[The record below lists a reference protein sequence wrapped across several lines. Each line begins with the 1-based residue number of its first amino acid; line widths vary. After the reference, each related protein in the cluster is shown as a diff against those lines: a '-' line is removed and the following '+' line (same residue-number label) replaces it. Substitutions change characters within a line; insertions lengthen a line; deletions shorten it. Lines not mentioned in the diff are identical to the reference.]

1 MQNLKSEEQMDLSVS
16 TNIVL
21 SNGDPESSLRQIS
34 EAGFTHLLWSHH
46 WNSDFAYGKYE
57 LAAIKE
63 MLKTYNLK
71 LQDVH
76 GCANAEKS
84 FFSPIEYQR
93 KAGIELMI
101 NRIEMMQE
109 LEASGVLVM
118 HQPRIKTN
126 SSPEEITYK
135 RSQFAS
141 LLRSMDELVP
151 VLEKYKIRIAFE
163 NMPGDTWEFQRYL
176 LDNYS
181 PELFGFCFDTG
192 HANIE
197 LRNQLDDCYEYRS
210 RIISLHIHDNDGLV
224 DKHTSPFTGTLNW
237 DKTAA
242 IIKDSGY
249 TGVLNFEL
257 HLKHSEF
264 MDPAYPLNQQPESA
278 VKAFLDDAYRRC
290 VKFAGMCGR

>member
-1 MQNLKSEEQMDLSVS
+1 MDLSVS
-16 TNIVL
+16 TNITV
-21 SNGDPESSLRQIS
+21 SCGDPESSLRQIS

-57 LAAIKE
+57 LAAIKK

-84 FFSPIEYQR
+84 FFSPLEYQR
-93 KAGIELMI
+93 KAGIELII

-126 SSPEEITYK
+126 STEAEITYK

-151 VLEKYKIRIAFE
+151 ILEKYKVRIALE

-176 LDNYS
+176 LDNS
-181 PELFGFCFDTG
+181 PPALFGFCFDTG

-197 LRNQLDDCYEYRS
+197 LRNQLDDCFEYRS
-210 RIISLHIHDNDGLV
+210 RIISLHIHDNDGKS
-224 DKHTSPFTGTLNW
+224 DAHTAPFTGTLDW
-237 DKTAA
+237 GRTAE
-242 IIKDSGY
+242 IIKGSGY
-249 TGVLNFEL
+249 KGVLNFEL
-257 HLKHSEF
+257 HIKHSEF
-264 MDPAYPLNQQPESA
+264 MDQNYPLNEQPDSV
-278 VKAFLDDAYRRC
+278 VKAFLEDAYRRC
-290 VKFAGMCGR
+290 AEFAGMCGR